1 MARRPQ
7 QRFTE
12 DDFETLEGRASKT
25 EQKKAVQRMAALG
38 EQLAELNPKQIQKLP
53 VEERLIDALLDVR
66 SITSHEARRRQFL
79 RIGKL
84 LRNEDE
90 SVILSYL
97 TPQQGAKKTAQL
109 QRWVERMIIQGDP
122 VIKEFM
128 KAHNAAEH
136 HPIRQHILRIQRDIT
151 KQVPAEELAESKLK
165 LFNYIQQVALISDN
179 SFHCMYKKTAHL
191 EPFFI
196 SSSPFILGGIR
207 RRYFNSLHCLRAL
220 WPSRVK

>member
-1 MARRPQ
+1 MARRP

-12 DDFETLEGRASKT
+12 DDYESLEGRASKT

-38 EQLAELNPKQIQKLP
+38 EQLAELSTKQIKNLP
-53 VEERLIDALLDVR
+53 VEERLVDALLDVQ
-66 SITSHEARRRQFL
+66 SITSHEARRRQFQ

-90 SVILSYL
+90 TMILSYL
-97 TPQQGAKKTAQL
+97 TPKQGAKKTAQL
-109 QRWVERMIIQGDP
+109 NRWVDRMIAQGEP

-136 HPIRQHILRIQRDIT
+136 HPIRQHILRIHRDMT
-151 KQVPAEELAESKLK
+151 KKAPEEEIAASKLK

-179 SFHCMYKKTAHL
+179 
-191 EPFFI
+191 
-196 SSSPFILGGIR
+196 
-207 RRYFNSLHCLRAL
+207 
-220 WPSRVK
+220 

>member
-1 MARRPQ
+1 VARRPQ

-38 EQLAELNPKQIQKLP
+38 EQLAELSLKQIQKLP
-53 VEERLIDALLDVR
+53 VEERLIEALEDVR
-66 SITSHEARRRQFL
+66 LITSHEARRRQFL

-90 SVILSYL
+90 AVILSYL

-109 QRWVERMIIQGDP
+109 QRWVDRMIAQGDP
-122 VIKEFM
+122 AIKEFM

-136 HPIRQHILRIQRDIT
+136 HPIRQHILRIQRDIS
-151 KQVPAEELAESKLK
+151 KQLPEEQIAASKLK

-179 SFHCMYKKTAHL
+179 
-191 EPFFI
+191 
-196 SSSPFILGGIR
+196 
-207 RRYFNSLHCLRAL
+207 
-220 WPSRVK
+220 